1 MAKQVTYGY
10 DMSISYI
17 VKKDETE
24 IPKESIK
31 SVIVSYDYERMFC
44 PIIYVACNLD
54 ISVYNKM
61 IVNKDIGKI
70 FLDIQVFNNSDT
82 TKTKKS
88 YIKGQFNYFFPRYD
102 DDSPEADEDD
112 EKNGVTYK
120 QVYMGLLDIDI
131 INDNNEKVLNN
142 VFLNSNTMSI
152 IYHYINKQK
161 VIIEPFD
168 YNPEHKL
175 LIVPPITGINNFI
188 NYMNQMSA
196 FYKTGYRYFRDFKRT
211 YILSNEGNG
220 IDIAGSKQY
229 KSIHINVEGSKNN
242 DNISI
247 LGVVKNKKNKCYEIQ
262 VTSSLTNIDID
273 KTSDHMYN
281 MYYGVTQNGEVK
293 KKKFNINQDKKSKS
307 KPKLYRIFNYN
318 KHIIPAVANEDS
330 TIGYI
335 VTLSK
340 SDIDMNLISLHKEYT
355 INFDGD
361 KEKSGK
367 YLLVGKREVFQQ
379 NNEEFA
385 GNIEMTFKKIA
396 NKKDDK

>member
-31 SVIVSYDYERMFC
+31 SIIVSYDYERMFC

-54 ISVYNKM
+54 ISIYNKM
-61 IVNKDIGKI
+61 INNKDIGKVS
-70 FLDIQVFNNSDT
+70 LDIQVFNNSDT

-88 YIKGQFNYFFPRYD
+88 YIKGHFNYFFPRFD
-102 DDSPEADEDD
+102 DDSPEAEEDD

-131 INDNNEKVLNN
+131 INDNNVKVIND

-152 IYHYINKQK
+152 VYHYICKQK

-175 LIVPPITGINNFI
+175 LIVPPITGINNLI
-188 NYMNQMSA
+188 EYMNQMSA

-220 IDIAGSKQY
+220 IEISGSKQY
-229 KSIHINVEGSKNN
+229 KSVHINVEGSKNN

-262 VTSSLTNIDID
+262 ITSSLANIDID

-281 MYYGVTQNGEVK
+281 MYYGVTQNGDVK
-293 KKKFNINQDKKSKS
+293 KKKFNINPDKKSKT
-307 KPKLYRIFNYN
+307 KPKLYRIFNNN

-330 TIGYI
+330 TTGYI

-340 SDIDMNLISLHKEYT
+340 SDIDMSIISLHKEYT
-355 INFDGD
+355 INFEGD

-396 NKKDDK
+396 NKKD